1 MWTVDNIEDVVFF
14 LWLFVISPI
23 MGYLLYDLASISI
36 FIWLLSSIAVACIIT
51 FFTSPL
57 IMIFCLLFEAVMN
70 LLGSLN
76 ERLQRKLN

>member
-14 LWLFVISPI
+14 LWLFIISPI

-36 FIWLLSSIAVACIIT
+36 FVWLLSSIAVACIIT

-57 IMIFCLLFEAVMN
+57 IMIFCLLFESVMN

-76 ERLQRKLN
+76 EYLQRKLN